1 MLFAFRGRGVRRD
14 RFGNF
19 LQALPRH
26 PHPRQTFRITTAQKF
41 NQPFAHLAAQAGGG
55 RTPGHQRCQRAARR
69 DC

>member
-1 MLFAFRGRGVRRD
+1 MLFAFHGRGVRRF

-55 RTPGHQRCQRAARR
+55 LTPGHQQRQGAASR
-69 DC
+69 DR